1 MPHNPPVEWDCAKA
15 RMPEQP
21 KYILGSSD
29 SERERLIRQSAAHEP
44 EALWLLD
51 QIGVQPGWRAVDV
64 GCGPL
69 GILNLLS
76 DRVGPMG
83 AVVGLDNEPRMLEM
97 GRRSVAELGLQ
108 NVQLMLG
115 EAASSGLPRA
125 SFDLAH
131 ARLVLINVPNP
142 EEVLRETVAL
152 VRPGGVVAVQD
163 VDWISWT
170 CEPPHPEWDR
180 LISILTAVRRARGL
194 DVFIGRRVPG
204 MLRRL
209 GLVDVQMK
217 AFAPIWKSG
226 DLHHSLPIVFAGI
239 HKEQI
244 IEDRLCTED
253 ELANLTHAL
262 SDHLSHRDTF
272 VVYSLLF
279 QTWGFKPVHK
289 EQSA

>member
-1 MPHNPPVEWDCAKA
+1 
-15 RMPEQP
+15 MPERP

-29 SERERLIRQSAAHEP
+29 AERERLIRQSAAHEL
-44 EALWLLD
+44 EAIWLLD

-83 AVVGLDNEPRMLEM
+83 TVVGLDNEPRMLEM
-97 GRRSVAELGLQ
+97 GRGFLAELGLQ
-108 NVQLMLG
+108 NVQLIQG
-115 EAASSGLPRA
+115 EAASSGLPRM
-125 SFDLAH
+125 SFDFAH
-131 ARLVLINVPNP
+131 ARLVLINVSNP
-142 EEVLRETVAL
+142 EEVLREMTAL

-170 CEPPHPEWDR
+170 CEPSHPAWDR
-180 LISILTAVRRARGL
+180 LISILTAVRRAHGL
-194 DVFIGRRVPG
+194 DVFVGRRVPG

-209 GLVDVQMK
+209 GLVDVHMK
-217 AFAPIWKSG
+217 AFAPIWRPG
-226 DLHHSLPIVFAGI
+226 DLHHNLPIVFAGI

-244 IEDRLCTED
+244 IEGRLCTEA
-253 ELANLTHAL
+253 ELADLTHAL
-262 SDHLSHRDTF
+262 SDHLSHPDTF

-279 QTWGFKPVHK
+279 QTWGIKPVHK

>member
-1 MPHNPPVEWDCAKA
+1 
-15 RMPEQP
+15 MPERP
-21 KYILGSSD
+21 EYILGSSD
-29 SERERLIRQSAAHEP
+29 TERERLIRQSAAHEP
-44 EALWLLD
+44 EAIWLLD

-83 AVVGLDNEPRMLEM
+83 SVVGLDNEPRMLEM
-97 GRRSVAELGLQ
+97 GRGSVAELGLQ
-108 NVQLMLG
+108 NVQLIQG
-115 EAASSGLPRA
+115 EASASGLPRA
-125 SFDLAH
+125 SFDFAH
-131 ARLVLINVPNP
+131 ARLVLINVQNP
-142 EEVLRETVAL
+142 EEVLREMTAL

-170 CEPPHPEWDR
+170 CEPSHPAWDR
-180 LISILTAVRRARGL
+180 LISMLTKVRLARGL

-209 GLVDVQMK
+209 GLVDVRMK
-217 AFAPIWKSG
+217 AFAPIWRSG
-226 DLHHSLPIVFAGI
+226 DLHHNLPVVFAGL

-253 ELANLTHAL
+253 ELAELTRAL
-262 SDHLSHRDTF
+262 SDHLSHPDTF

-279 QTWGFKPVHK
+279 QTWGSKPGHT
-289 EQSA
+289 E

>member
-1 MPHNPPVEWDCAKA
+1 
-15 RMPEQP
+15 MPERP
-21 KYILGSSD
+21 EYILGSSD
-29 SERERLIRQSAAHEP
+29 TERERLVRQSAAHEP
-44 EALWLLD
+44 EAIWLLD
-51 QIGVQPGWRAVDV
+51 QIGVQPDWRAVDV

-97 GRRSVAELGLQ
+97 GRGSLAELGLQ
-108 NVQLMLG
+108 NVQLIQG

-125 SFDLAH
+125 SFDFAH

-142 EEVLRETVAL
+142 EAVLREMTAL

-170 CEPPHPEWDR
+170 CEPSHPAWDR

-209 GLVDVQMK
+209 GLVDVHMK
-217 AFAPIWKSG
+217 AFAPIWRPG
-226 DLHHSLPIVFAGI
+226 DLHHNLPIVFAGI

-244 IEDRLCTED
+244 IEGRLCTED
-253 ELANLTHAL
+253 ELADLTHAL
-262 SDHLSHRDTF
+262 SDHLSHPDTF

-279 QTWGFKPVHK
+279 QTWGTKPVHK